1 MIRTHPRES
10 CTAPK
15 PMRDTPS
22 ESVPRCRACICGG
35 VSLSSAI
42 GHIRPRRPTQDP
54 PQGIGV
60 ALLCLLPPC
69 RCLQV
74 LHSARELSCRWPI
87 HLAQMAKTAYVFGH
101 SLARNGQN
109 NLETFAISTTR
120 GQFRTTHDAYDTS
133 GQPAL
138 EHRISGAWP
147 TRCTWPICLSSELS
161 DGQSIDQGNT
171 TTYNHRSGPY
181 DPQTQTYVHA
191 PPQRDTNPLDD
202 GETAR
207 RGDRGGGRTKECG
220 QAQGRVARFPE

>member
-1 MIRTHPRES
+1 MHLWWCLVIQRDRSYPTTASYPRS
-10 CTAPK
+10 PSGHRCCPPMPVAPL
-15 PMRDTPS
+15 P
-22 ESVPRCRACICGG
+22 
-35 VSLSSAI
+35 LSSGA
-42 GHIRPRRPTQDP
+42 
-54 PQGIGV
+54 
-60 ALLCLLPPC
+60 AC
-69 RCLQV
+69 
-74 LHSARELSCRWPI
+74 ELSCRWPI
-87 HLAQMAKTAYVFGH
+87 HPAQMAKTAYVFGH

-161 DGQSIDQGNT
+161 DGQSIVQGTT
-171 TTYNHRSGPY
+171 TTYNHRSKPY

-202 GETAR
+202 GKTTR

-220 QAQGRVARFPE
+220 QA